1 MILVL
6 IILVVSGRKF
16 FNATRGISLKRDM
29 DKQVESSLR
38 EIMNT
43 KTWIRLLERE
53 EEKSY

>member
-29 DKQVESSLR
+29 DKQVESLR

-43 KTWIRLLERE
+43 ETWVTLLERE

>member
-6 IILVVSGRKF
+6 IILVVSERKF

-43 KTWIRLLERE
+43 ET
-53 EEKSY
+53 

>member
-16 FNATRGISLKRDM
+16 FNATRGISLKRD
-29 DKQVESSLR
+29 KQVESSLR

-43 KTWIRLLERE
+43 ETWVTLLERE

>member
-43 KTWIRLLERE
+43 ETWVTLLERE